1 MVLWD
6 MKTLLML
13 IVCWEWGLILVITRG
28 RNMILAAR
36 LLCNMIRIL
45 MVRRT
50 TWWVARIWRITELL
64 VVGTM
69 VSKSVLPDITGVV
82 SLPNVAIS
90 PYIEIV
96 TINNH

>member
-1 MVLWD
+1 
-6 MKTLLML
+6 
-13 IVCWEWGLILVITRG
+13 
-28 RNMILAAR
+28 MILAAR

-96 TINNH
+96 TISNHLQDVIIEVFSLNSSRLFKF